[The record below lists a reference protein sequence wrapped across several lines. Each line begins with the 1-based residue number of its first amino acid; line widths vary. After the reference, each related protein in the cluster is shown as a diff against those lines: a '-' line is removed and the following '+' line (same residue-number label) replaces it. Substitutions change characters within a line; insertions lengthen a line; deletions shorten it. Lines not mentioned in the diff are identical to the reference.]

1 MLINKKKILE
11 LFNEK
16 KIDNLT
22 LKLIKQKKIFFKE
35 LNTKEKEAAIISTLE
50 KINIENRIVTTKGRK
65 KIWEKGWGDI
75 NNIFIKK
82 KKLESLIPQFYSKR
96 SNLYFRLKGKFI
108 KSSKFF
114 EYKMIDIFR
123 SWYFSKYLK
132 NVENIYE
139 FGAGSG
145 HNMVRLTEIFPQKK
159 IYASDFSSNS
169 VNLLRNIS
177 DHMGY
182 NWNCFQFDMKKI
194 NKKIVLKKNSAVF
207 TSGSI
212 EQLSGNVDNF
222 LNFIIKNKPKICI
235 HIEPMPQLFK
245 KDNIEDLLSVMAL
258 KKKKYSINF
267 LDKIYNLKK
276 KNKIKVIK
284 LLKSPFGSQLIDGM
298 NLLVWKIKS

>member
-22 LKLIKQKKIFFKE
+22 LKLIKQKKIYFKE